1 MEGIILGGGS
11 GKRLSP
17 LTISTNKHFLAI
29 FDKPMIYYSLSI
41 LLLANVRKIT
51 LICDDN
57 SHDSYFKLLGNGEEF
72 GIHLNYSIQESPEGL
87 PHAIAT
93 GLKQFPMSRFM
104 VVLGDNFLYGREFFN
119 KFDGSYF
126 EKNNFIFFQKLKDP
140 TGFGVLEFDEKGIL
154 KRVVEKPKV
163 HISNDVAIGIYIF
176 DENFLNYYEK
186 ISKSQRG
193 EYEIIDIINL
203 YLKDNLITP
212 FNLGRGMTWLDMGS
226 YDSLITASNYV
237 KTIQEKQDILINSP
251 HEIALRNN
259 WISANDI
266 KSIIKKNKDSQ
277 YFYELSKL
285 LNITD

>member
-41 LLLANVRKIT
+41 LLLANIRKIT

-57 SHDSYFKLLGNGEEF
+57 SYDSYLNLLGSGEEF
-72 GIHLNYSIQESPEGL
+72 GIDLNYSIQKSPEGL

-93 GLKQFPMSRFM
+93 GLKQFPMKRFM

-119 KFDGSYF
+119 KFNGSFF

-140 TGFGVLEFDEKGIL
+140 TGFGVLEFDENGSL
-154 KRVVEKPKV
+154 KSVVEKPKEY
-163 HISNDVAIGIYIF
+163 ISNYVAIGIYIF
-176 DENFLNYYEK
+176 DENYLNYYEK
-186 ISKSQRG
+186 INKSQRG
-193 EYEIIDIINL
+193 EYEIIDIINF
-203 YLKDNLITP
+203 YLKDNIITP
-212 FNLGRGMTWLDMGS
+212 FNLGRGMTWMDMGS
-226 YDSLITASNYV
+226 YDSLINASSFV
-237 KTIQEKQDILINSP
+237 KTIQDKQDILINSP
-251 HEIALRNN
+251 HEIAFRNN
-259 WISANDI
+259 WISENDL

-285 LNITD
+285 LNTID